1 MSEPV
6 EVKKGYKESPL
17 GFIPEDWK
25 LEELGIVA
33 KVNMGQ
39 SPPSSSYNENGDGLP
54 LIQGN
59 ADIKNRL
66 AVPRVWTSEPSK
78 ECESD
83 EIIMTVRAPVGAV
96 AKSTIKACIGR
107 GVCSI
112 RSTNEANSEFIYQ
125 HLISL
130 ESKWSKLE
138 QGSTF
143 TAVNGSDIR
152 SLKIPIPP
160 LPEQKKIAEI
170 LTTVDDKI
178 AVIEERIKQTQE
190 LKKGLM
196 HRLLNRGIGH
206 TEFKDSP
213 LGEIPVSWEVKV
225 ISDVA
230 EVKGGKRLPKGHSLQ
245 EDATAYPYIRVS
257 DMYMG
262 GVSFDDIL
270 YVPSDIQDQISRYT
284 ISKNDLFI
292 SVAGTLGIVGKIP
305 VELDGA
311 NLTENADKLTNIGCH
326 KEYLFQLLLSELIQK
341 TIKDEQTNNAQPKLA
356 LTRIKEFKI
365 PIPPHSE
372 QIKIAEILTSVDNNI
387 EVLHE
392 KKSSYQE
399 LKKGLMQQLLT
410 GKTRVVTD

>member
-1 MSEPV
+1 MSEV
-6 EVKKGYKESPL
+6 VDIKEGYKETPL
-17 GFIPEDWK
+17 GLIPDDWK

-66 AVPRVWTSEPSK
+66 SVPRIWTSEPSK

-112 RSTNEANSEFIYQ
+112 RSTKEASSEFIYQ

-152 SLKIPIPP
+152 SLKIPLPP
-160 LPEQKKIAEI
+160 LPEQQKIAAI
-170 LTTVDDKI
+170 LSTVDDKI
-178 AVIEERIKQTQE
+178 EVIDERIQQTQE

-196 HRLLNRGIGH
+196 QRLLTRGIGH

-213 LGEIPVSWEVKV
+213 LGEIPASWEDLNIGDLVKFSGGAQPPRSTFKFEP
-225 ISDVA
+225 SD
-230 EVKGGKRLPKGHSLQ
+230 G
-245 EDATAYPYIRVS
+245 YIRLIQTRDYKS
-257 DMYMG
+257 DKYPTYI
-262 GVSFDDIL
+262 SEELARKKCKSDDIMIGR
-270 YVPSDIQDQISRYT
+270 YGPPIFQIFRGLSGAY
-284 ISKNDLFI
+284 N
-292 SVAGTLGIVGKIP
+292 VALIKAIPFEEKI
-305 VELDGA
+305 L
-311 NLTENADKLTNIGCH
+311 
-326 KEYLFQLLLSELIQK
+326 KEYLYYYIIQYRVWAFVENLSQRSGGQTGVDLEKLR
-341 TIKDEQTNNAQPKLA
+341 TYPLPLPAPPEQQ
-356 LTRIKEFKI
+356 
-365 PIPPHSE
+365 
-372 QIKIAEILTSVDNNI
+372 KIAEILTSVDHKI
-387 EVLHE
+387 EILKE
-392 KKSSYQE
+392 KKSDYQQ

-410 GKTRVVTD
+410 GKIRVMI